1 MRTYTTEELRE
12 SLLAMSIYMA
22 DEVSPSTLR
31 DDYDDSVGAWWLVSS
46 EFMEWCV
53 KHKGGVLLFEFL
65 CDVNRADT
73 KELDKLLRT
82 LFTDETNGG
91 E

>member
-53 KHKGGVLLFEFL
+53 KHKTTCWYSLRRNDQKL
-65 CDVNRADT
+65 RARKAHPCRKT
-73 KELDKLLRT
+73 RKK
-82 LFTDETNGG
+82 
-91 E
+91 